1 MTAGDADGVTGALHA
16 WANRPS
22 FIDRF
27 AQRHVVKAARGAD
40 VAHAGEA
47 RHQSVARVHHAEDGA
62 ERIVISNQSHVAF
75 GVTKHAADQVRVRID
90 EAGKQSYLAKIYD
103 FRPGGN
109 WNKLGIANS
118 SDLIVGDDHNGVID
132 RRRASAVNQTRG
144 PQRQHAFPF
153 RRLRTN
159 AQRRRILRQSGNAQT
174 KNQSQYNEKWF
185 AASHCW
191 FPLIELMETPT
202 H

>member
-1 MTAGDADGVTGALHA
+1 MY
-16 WANRPS
+16 
-22 FIDRF
+22 
-27 AQRHVVKAARGAD
+27 
-40 VAHAGEA
+40 
-47 RHQSVARVHHAEDGA
+47 HAENRA
-62 ERIVISNQSHVAF
+62 ERIVISDQGHVAF
-75 GVTKHAADQVRVRID
+75 RITKDAANKMCVCID

-109 WNKLGIANS
+109 RNRLGIADSAN
-118 SDLIVGDDHNGVID
+118 LIVGDDHNGVTD

-174 KNQSQYNEKWF
+174 KNQSQHNEKWF
-185 AASHCW
+185 AASHC
-191 FPLIELMETPT
+191 
-202 H
+202 